1 MNYTPEQQQAIDHR
15 QGNLQILAC
24 AGSGKTQV
32 ISRRIAELVGEGIP
46 KGAIVA
52 FTFTDRAA
60 NELKARIRTHLE
72 ETLPT
77 DPAVGDMYIGTIH
90 SFCLQMLKELDPQF
104 RRFEVMDEA
113 RQAALV
119 MSNYHHFPDSNAG
132 IGLNLLRVRTQS
144 KGYWDTI
151 RTFMTTVSVAHQ
163 KAISLDPL
171 DDADLSECINRYRDL
186 AYGYPNYFFDFDHI
200 IARFLA
206 ELKNRPEAL
215 SILRHR
221 FQYLVI
227 DEYQDIDDRQE
238 ELIALISNHGLDV
251 HVTVVGDD
259 DQAIYGWRGA
269 RIDNI
274 LSFSQRY
281 SNVTQIKLTHNFRS
295 THAIVEIAD
304 SAVRKIPT
312 TRRLP
317 KKMEARHW
325 DASSNS
331 FIETM
336 ALPRDVRVRSLP
348 SEEDEAQWIANRI
361 RELRGVIIEQPDGDS
376 RAIDYADMAILL
388 RSVKGSGKVILEVLQ
403 KQKIPVVIK
412 GVGGLFDHDEVLLI
426 YATFC
431 LLARSEMVNN
441 QAAATR
447 RRNEAEIREF
457 IRATIR
463 RLSNETGDMP
473 NANESQYLAWI
484 AAKREQLDRRNL
496 ERERRGRLARRI
508 YPQKIFQDMLEQ
520 LGSSAGVEPWP
531 ERVLYNLGRLSG
543 LITDFE
549 AVHQW
554 ITPSQLQAL
563 CFYLGGWAAS
573 QVDEGGLEE
582 SASPNAVQIM
592 TVHAAKG
599 LEWPVVF
606 VPRVSSANFPSSL
619 RNRGPATF
627 LNAKVFNPADY
638 AGGDEGERR
647 LWYVA
652 LTRCQRFLNISSPNR
667 KNKRPTSY
675 FTDIKHD
682 IVGRDDHVVE
692 LAKGE
697 PVPPANAQL
706 LPTTFT
712 ELNYYWRCPFEYQ
725 LRALMGFEPG
735 VQESYGYGQQIHNI
749 LAEIHQSALQGQF
762 MSADQVSRLIQ
773 QRFHLRYTRDGNDYK
788 PLTRLRDAARQSI
801 ARFLNTYPD
810 TTKFVLHAE
819 KPFEFV
825 DKGSGALISGV
836 VDLIERV
843 DNTQPESSA
852 RIPVAIV
859 DFKAHR
865 WGTIDQFVLRKSE
878 VEAQLRLYAV
888 AAGNSWGLDARTAYA
903 HFLSPRPPT
912 QDMVDQGVEERVTVD
927 VSEEAREGVRLR
939 VRDAVTEIQV
949 AIQEGRFARRG
960 VENGSCHKCDFR
972 QICPGYK
979 RWQERDTTTPRLGTP
994 EEEQEKE
1001 MQFIAED
1008 VDAGQTTQ

>member
-1 MNYTPEQQQAIDHR
+1 MNYTPEQKQAIEHR
-15 QGNLQILAC
+15 KGNLQILAC

-32 ISRRIAELVGEGIP
+32 ISRRIAELVGEGTP
-46 KGAIVA
+46 KAAIVA

-72 ETLPT
+72 ELQPA

-90 SFCLQMLKELDPQF
+90 SFCLQMLKELNPQF

-119 MSNYHHFPDSNAG
+119 MSNYQYFADSNSG
-132 IGLNLLRVRTQS
+132 IGLNLLRDRTQS
-144 KGYWDTI
+144 KGYWETI
-151 RTFMTTVSVAHQ
+151 RTFITTVSVAHQ
-163 KAISLDPL
+163 KAIPL
-171 DDADLSECINRYRDL
+171 DHIEDTELKKCIDRYRNI

-200 IARFLA
+200 IGSFLR
-206 ELKNRPEAL
+206 ELERRPDAL
-215 SILRHR
+215 SSLRQR

-238 ELIALISNHGLDV
+238 QLIALLSNHGQDI

-274 LSFSQRY
+274 LTFSRRY
-281 SNVTQIKLTHNFRS
+281 ANVTQIKLTHNFRS

-304 SAVRKIPT
+304 AAVRKIPAV
-312 TRRLP
+312 RRLP
-317 KKMEARHW
+317 KEMEARHW
-325 DASSNS
+325 DASSGN
-331 FIETM
+331 FAETM
-336 ALPRDVRVRSLP
+336 ALAGDVRVRTLP
-348 SEEDEAQWIANRI
+348 NEEKEADWIANRI
-361 RELRGVIIEQPDGDS
+361 RELRGALIQQTDGTL

-388 RSVKGSGKVILEVLQ
+388 RSVRSSGKVILDALQ
-403 KQKIPVVIK
+403 RRRVPVVIK

-431 LLARSEMVNN
+431 LLARSDMIIN
-441 QAAATR
+441 QTGTMR
-447 RRNEAEIREF
+447 RFDEIQIRDF
-457 IRATIR
+457 IRFVIR
-463 RLSNETGDMP
+463 RLRNDTGDMP
-473 NANESQYLAWI
+473 TANESKYLEWI
-484 AAKREQLDRRNL
+484 AAKREELDRRNL
-496 ERERRGRLARRI
+496 EKERRGRLARRI

-520 LGSSAGVEPWP
+520 LGASAGAETWP
-531 ERVLYNLGRLSG
+531 ERILYNLGRLSG

-554 ITPSQLQAL
+554 ITPRQLQAL
-563 CFYLGGWAAS
+563 CFYLGGWAAG

-582 SASPNAVQIM
+582 SASPNAVQIL

-627 LNAKVFNPADY
+627 LGGELFDSGEY
-638 AGGDEGERR
+638 AGGDDGERR

-667 KNKRPTSY
+667 RNKRPTSY
-675 FTDIKHD
+675 FTDIEHD
-682 IVGRDDHVVE
+682 IVGRDDQVVE
-692 LAKGE
+692 LAKDR

-749 LAEIHQSALQGQF
+749 LAEIHQSALQGHT
-762 MSADQVSRLIQ
+762 MSANQVSGLIEE
-773 QRFHLRYTRDGNDYK
+773 RFHLRYTTDGNEFK
-788 PLTRLRDAARQSI
+788 PLTQLREAAKRSI
-801 ARFLNTYPD
+801 VRFLDSYPD

-819 KPFEFV
+819 KPFEFL
-825 DKGSGALISGV
+825 DKESGALISGV
-836 VDLIERV
+836 VDLIERI
-843 DNTQPESSA
+843 DDTQPDSST

-859 DFKAHR
+859 DFKTHR
-865 WGTIDQFVLRKSE
+865 WGKVEQYVLRRKE

-888 AAGNSWGLDARTAYA
+888 AAGHAWGLEARTAYA
-903 HFLSPRPPT
+903 HFPKSST
-912 QDMVDQGVEERVTVD
+912 ASASHD
-927 VSEEAREGVRLR
+927 
-939 VRDAVTEIQV
+939 
-949 AIQEGRFARRG
+949 
-960 VENGSCHKCDFR
+960 
-972 QICPGYK
+972 
-979 RWQERDTTTPRLGTP
+979 
-994 EEEQEKE
+994 
-1001 MQFIAED
+1001 
-1008 VDAGQTTQ
+1008 